1 MAVSVYR
8 SAMDQRLARR
18 DYVFD
23 AVVAVAVLAL
33 VLTSVAVAAADS
45 GGRTGLDYAVLTVSA
60 LALVAR
66 RRFPVT
72 VLAITSVCVLVY
84 YVRVQPDPAVAFPA
98 IVAHY
103 SAVAAGQRLRSV
115 FAAAPFLVGSLVAGP
130 ATASAG
136 LSTIETVQARVLSIG
151 WFMAAGVMGELARQ
165 RRRQLDQ
172 VEQRALEAERT
183 REETAR
189 RRAVEERLRIARD
202 LHDSLTH
209 SISVIK
215 VQAGVA
221 VHLAQKRGEEVPA
234 ALGAIQEASRD
245 AMREL
250 RSTLEVLRQDDAD
263 ADGGLGRLPVLVER
277 ARMAGV
283 AATVRVTGEARELP
297 SAVETVAYRIVQEAL
312 TNVTKHAGAAAAT
325 VNVTYG
331 ADSLTI
337 QVDDD
342 GRGGAGR
349 PPVPGNG
356 LTGMRERVDALGGR
370 LCAEPRPDGGFRV
383 LAELPVGATS

>member
-1 MAVSVYR
+1 MR
-8 SAMDQRLARR
+8 QRLAHR

-33 VLTSVAVAAADS
+33 VLTSVAVAAADT
-45 GGRTGLDYAVLTVSA
+45 GGRSGVDYAVLTISA
-60 LALVAR
+60 LALIGR

-72 VLAITSVCVLVY
+72 VLAVTSVCVLLY

-103 SAVAAGQRLRSV
+103 SAVAAGQRVRSV
-115 FAAAPFLVGSLVAGP
+115 LAATPFFVGSLVAGP
-130 ATASAG
+130 AAASAG
-136 LSTIETVQARVLSIG
+136 LSTLETVQARVLSIG

-165 RRRQLDQ
+165 RRLQLDQ

-189 RRAVEERLRIARD
+189 RRAAEERLRIARD

-221 VHLAQKRGEEVPA
+221 VHLAQKRNEEVPP
-234 ALGAIQEASRD
+234 ALGAIQEASRE

-250 RSTLEVLRQDDAD
+250 RSALEVLRHDDRD
-263 ADGGLGRLPVLVER
+263 SESGLGRLPVLIER
-277 ARMAGV
+277 ARLAGV
-283 AATVRVTGEARELP
+283 AATVQVTGESRDLP
-297 SAVETVAYRIVQEAL
+297 PEVETAAYRIVQEAL
-312 TNVTKHAGAAAAT
+312 TNVTKHAGPAT
-325 VNVTYG
+325 ASVHVDYG
-331 ADSLTI
+331 ADTLTVR
-337 QVDDD
+337 VDDD
-342 GRGGAGR
+342 GRGAAAGA
-349 PPVPGNG
+349 PVPGNG
-356 LTGMRERVDALGGR
+356 LTGMRERVGAVGGR
-370 LCAEPRPDGGFRV
+370 LCAEPRPEGGFRV
-383 LAELPVGATS
+383 LAELPVGAAT